1 MSDNKEEVVLIT
13 KDGIRHDGRKKDD
26 LRNISFEVGVLDQAD
41 GSALIEW
48 GKNKILA
55 AVYGPRELHPKHM
68 ALPDRALIRC
78 EYRMATFSVSDRK
91 SPAPKRREKEISKIL
106 GEALEPAIFNYLY
119 PRSVIDVFI
128 EILQADGGSRVASVT
143 AASLALAD
151 AGVPMRDLVVG
162 CAAGRLGDY
171 VVLDL
176 DDVEDKEGEGDLP
189 LAYLPQLDQIVLLQ
203 SDGTFTAPQF
213 KEALDMLIPAC
224 KKIYEK
230 QRAALTTKYS
240 RITEEVVDTLEDT
253 EEKHLDQAETKQP
266 VEEKKVDDKK
276 PEDKKTDEKK
286 SVEKKDEVK
295 DSKADE
301 TKASAKDSKKATEKT
316 EAQDDKKKEKK
327 PSSKKRESKKPTS
340 EPKEAEK
347 K

>member
-1 MSDNKEEVVLIT
+1 MSNNKEEVVLIT

-119 PRSVIDVFI
+119 PRSVIDIFI

-162 CAAGRLGDY
+162 CAAGRLGNH

-176 DDVEDKEGEGDLP
+176 DDVEDKDGEGDLP

-203 SDGTFTAPQF
+203 SDGTFTIDQF

-240 RITEEVVDTLEDT
+240 RITEEVVDSLDDSEIKHHELEIT
-253 EEKHLDQAETKQP
+253 EHMID
-266 VEEKKVDDKK
+266 EKKADESKI
-276 PEDKKTDEKK
+276 DEKK
-286 SVEKKDEVK
+286 SIDKKADEK
-295 DSKADE
+295 DSKAEDS
-301 TKASAKDSKKATEKT
+301 KISAKDSKKSSDKASET
-316 EAQDDKKKEKK
+316 QDDKKKDKK
-327 PSSKKRESKKPTS
+327 ASLKKKDSKKSTSDKK
-340 EPKEAEK
+340 EEDK